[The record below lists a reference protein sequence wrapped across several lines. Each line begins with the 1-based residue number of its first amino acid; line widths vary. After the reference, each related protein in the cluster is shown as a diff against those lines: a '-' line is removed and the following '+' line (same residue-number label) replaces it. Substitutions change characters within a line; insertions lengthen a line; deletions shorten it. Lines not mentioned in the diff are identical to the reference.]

1 MLLWL
6 TLACVSSS
14 DMDSEAT
21 TAPDAVAEL
30 ALGELLARGCD
41 NTGHPLELAK
51 QLQMTLTNNTGA
63 AAPLAPEQSWEEAI
77 APAGGDDETWWM
89 LELVGAAPSAPAGW
103 NADLSPGE
111 SLIIQATAW
120 ILCIPVLD
128 EGKPTGKYTVPE
140 VGVYDTWP
148 TWGPISLWVEVTIT
162 E

>member
-30 ALGELLARGCD
+30 SLGDLRDCGTRTLPSSVTQEVRVELVNNSAEVIAL
-41 NTGHPLELAK
+41 T
-51 QLQMTLTNNTGA
+51 
-63 AAPLAPEQSWEEAI
+63 PEQSWEEAI

-111 SLIIQATAW
+111 SLVVQATAW